1 MSFEIMS
8 HQIKELVHIFNLVRK
23 IQKSLQKIDL
33 FYSDSDS
40 TFRNELFLKTKG
52 YLF

>member
-23 IQKSLQKIDL
+23 IQKILQKFDL
-33 FYSDSDS
+33 VFIRIV
-40 TFRNELFLKTKG
+40 TRLFLMN
-52 YLF
+52 YY